1 MPSFYSKIALGVA
14 LGLFLSSS
22 WSVAQQGDK
31 KDRKG
36 IKQIDPIAADKI
48 PPSPYLDLNAATKAF
63 KVADGYVVESV
74 ASGKDVDMVVAI
86 SFDANGRAWTAEMRS
101 YMPNIDGTGEDTP
114 NGRIRVIEDTNGDGK
129 TDKTTTFLDGL
140 ILPRAVAVTS
150 DGCLYTSGD
159 VLYFTNARG

>member
-63 KVADGYVVESV
+63 KVADGYVVDPV

-101 YMPNIDGTGEDTP
+101 YMPNIDGTG
-114 NGRIRVIEDTNGDGK
+114 EDTNGDGK